1 MNVDEILNRIEYTG
15 SREPSLDVLIALQ
28 HAYLYT
34 VPFENLDI
42 HARVKI
48 KLDTQKFYEKIILN
62 HRGGFCYE
70 SNALFSFLLD
80 ALGFDVSILAAK
92 MTNSEISSPGY
103 SHMALKVSLDQDYLV
118 DVGNGQSVRD
128 PMPIPGDVI
137 SQSEGIRY
145 KVGQYSSH
153 EYALFYRT
161 EETDWL
167 PRFVFS
173 NDHRHLEEF
182 SVMCHYHQTSPASIF
197 TQQRLVTLAM
207 PNGRITMTDD
217 TLTITQDDK
226 EETHAIETKA
236 QMEDMLHKYFN
247 ISVQIPDY

>member
-1 MNVDEILNRIEYTG
+1 LNVDEILNRIEYTG

-48 KLDTQKFYEKIILN
+48 KLDIPKFYEKIILN

-80 ALGFDVSILAAK
+80 ALGFDVSIIAAK
-92 MTNSEISSPGY
+92 MTNSVISSPGY

-118 DVGNGQSVRD
+118 DVGNGKSVRD

-145 KVGQYSSH
+145 KVGQ
-153 EYALFYRT
+153 
-161 EETDWL
+161 
-167 PRFVFS
+167 
-173 NDHRHLEEF
+173 
-182 SVMCHYHQTSPASIF
+182 SPASIF
-197 TQQRLVTLAM
+197 TQQRLVTLAT
-207 PNGRITMTDD
+207 PNGRITLTGD
-217 TLTITQDDK
+217 TLTISQDGK
-226 EETHAIETKA
+226 EEAQAIETKER
-236 QMEDMLHKYFN
+236 MEEILNKYFK
-247 ISVQIPDY
+247 ISVQLPDY